1 MDAIGHPMLLLT
13 LARLTT
19 VEVLGKGRC
28 AGVSS
33 PLDRQMDL
41 FTLSPLR
48 LSVSTSINHAH
59 YKCLHMG
66 ICRRHPGIV
75 HVSLSKLRLPL
86 AICRVQNFSSGQ
98 P

>member
-1 MDAIGHPMLLLT
+1 MLPN
-13 LARLTT
+13 
-19 VEVLGKGRC
+19 GRY

-41 FTLSPLR
+41 FALSPLR
-48 LSVSTSINHAH
+48 LSVPISINHAH
-59 YKCLHMG
+59 YKRPHMG
-66 ICRRHPGIV
+66 ICTQDPSIV

-86 AICRVQNFSSGQ
+86 VIRRAQNFSSAQ